1 MEILVATFNR
11 HKIDELRPLLPGHR
25 LLSPAD
31 AGIDPMEIDEN
42 GSDYFANALIKAKAL
57 HDKAGIPT
65 LADDSGL
72 SVLALDGAPG
82 IHSSRYGSLDGSKK
96 LSDGD
101 RNELLLSVMK
111 QVDERRCAF
120 YCCLVF
126 LYGEDRYIAVQETC
140 PGLLAYAPAG
150 KGGFGY
156 DPLVF
161 LPELGRTVAELS
173 PGEKNRV
180 SHRGRAGRAMAAMLE
195 ALEKNLEKSIK
206 TGLNPCRT
214 TGGWA

>member
-1 MEILVATFNR
+1 MEILVATFNM

-25 LLSPAD
+25 LISPAE
-31 AGIDPMEIDEN
+31 AGIDPLEIDEN
-42 GSDYFANALIKAKAL
+42 GTDYFANALIKAKAL
-57 HDKAGIPT
+57 YQRAGIPT

-72 SVLALDGAPG
+72 SVQALDGAPG

-96 LSDGD
+96 LGDKD
-101 RNELLLSVMK
+101 RNQLLLSVMK
-111 QVDERRCAF
+111 DIGERRCAF

-140 PGLLAYAPAG
+140 PGILAQAPAG
-150 KGGFGY
+150 DGGFGY

-161 LPELGRTVAELS
+161 LPRLGKTVAELS
-173 PGEKNRV
+173 PEEKNLV

-195 ALEKNLEKSIK
+195 ALGKQL
-206 TGLNPCRT
+206 
-214 TGGWA
+214 

>member
-1 MEILVATFNR
+1 MDILVATYNT

-31 AGIDPMEIDEN
+31 VGIEAMEIDEN
-42 GSDYFANALIKAKAL
+42 GSDYFANSLIKAKAL
-57 HDKAGIPT
+57 YGKAGIPT

-101 RNELLLSVMK
+101 RNQLLLQVMK
-111 QVDERRCAF
+111 DKNERRCAF

-126 LYGEDRYIAVQETC
+126 LYGEDRYLAVQETC
-140 PGLLAYAPAG
+140 PGILAQIPAG

-161 LPELGRTVAELS
+161 LPELGKTVAELS
-173 PGEKNRV
+173 PKEKNSV
-180 SHRGRAGRAMAAMLE
+180 SHRGRAGRAMAAL
-195 ALEKNLEKSIK
+195 
-206 TGLNPCRT
+206 LNAFPEFKVT
-214 TGGWA
+214 IQSDLSQF

>member
-1 MEILVATFNR
+1 MDILVATYNT

-25 LLSPAD
+25 LLSPAE
-31 AGIDPMEIDEN
+31 AGIEAMDIDEN

-57 HDKAGIPT
+57 YEKAGIPT

-96 LSDGD
+96 LGDGD
-101 RNELLLSVMK
+101 RNELLLKVMK
-111 QVDERRCAF
+111 DAKERRCAF

-126 LYGEDRYIAVQETC
+126 LYGADRYLAVQETC
-140 PGLLAYAPAG
+140 PGMLALAPAG

-161 LPELGRTVAELS
+161 LPELGKTVAELS
-173 PGEKNRV
+173 PEEKNRI

-195 ALEKNLEKSIK
+195 ALLELKK
-206 TGLNPCRT
+206 TF
-214 TGGWA
+214 

>member
-1 MEILVATFNR
+1 MEILVASFNN

-25 LLSPAD
+25 LLSPAE
-31 AGIDPMEIDEN
+31 AGIAAMDIDEN

-57 HDKAGIPT
+57 YGKAAVPT

-101 RNELLLSVMK
+101 RNQLLLQVMK
-111 QVDERRCAF
+111 DKHERRCAF

-126 LYGEDRYIAVQETC
+126 LYGEERYLAVQETC
-140 PGLLAYAPAG
+140 PGILASAPAG

-161 LPELGRTVAELS
+161 LPELGKTVAELS
-173 PGEKNRV
+173 PEEKNSV
-180 SHRGRAGRAMAAMLE
+180 SHRGRAGRTMAAMLNSL
-195 ALEKNLEKSIK
+195 LEFNMTLRS
-206 TGLNPCRT
+206 N
-214 TGGWA
+214 A

>member
-1 MEILVATFNR
+1 MEILVASFNN

-25 LLSPAD
+25 LLSPAE
-31 AGIDPMEIDEN
+31 AGVEPIQIDEA
-42 GSDYFANALIKAKAL
+42 GSDYFANALIKARAL
-57 HDKAGIPT
+57 YEKAGIPT

-96 LSDGD
+96 LGDRD

-111 QVDERRCAF
+111 DIDERRCAF

-126 LYGEDRYIAVQETC
+126 LYDDDRYVAVQETC
-140 PGLLAYAPAG
+140 PGILTRSPAG
-150 KGGFGY
+150 EGGFGY

-161 LPELGRTVAELS
+161 LPQLGKTVAELS
-173 PGEKNRV
+173 PDEKNEV
-180 SHRGRAGRAMAAMLE
+180 SHRGRAGRAMALMLE
-195 ALEKNLEKSIK
+195 ALARHRDS
-206 TGLNPCRT
+206 
-214 TGGWA
+214 

>member
-1 MEILVATFNR
+1 MDILVATFNS

-31 AGIDPMEIDEN
+31 AGISPMEIDEN
-42 GSDYFANALIKAKAL
+42 GLDYFANALIKARALYKKAL
-57 HDKAGIPT
+57 IPT

-82 IHSSRYGSLDGSKK
+82 IHSSRFGSLDGSKK
-96 LSDGD
+96 LNDRD
-101 RNELLLSVMK
+101 RNNLLLQVMN
-111 QVDERRCAF
+111 QVDERQCAF

-126 LYGEDRYIAVQETC
+126 LYGDGRYLAVQETC
-140 PGLLAYAPAG
+140 PGILTREPAG

-161 LPELGRTVAELS
+161 LPELGKTVAELS
-173 PGEKNRV
+173 PEEKNRV
-180 SHRGRAGRAMAAMLE
+180 SHRGRAGRAMATMLE
-195 ALEKNLEKSIK
+195 SLLETYTN
-206 TGLNPCRT
+206 
-214 TGGWA
+214 

>member
-1 MEILVATFNR
+1 VLELLSFRRYAPCMEILVASFNN
-11 HKIDELRPLLPGHR
+11 HKIDELRPLLPEHT
-25 LLSPAD
+25 LLSPAE
-31 AGIDPMEIDEN
+31 AGIEPIQIDEN

-57 HDKAGIPT
+57 YNTAGIPT

-96 LSDGD
+96 LDD
-101 RNELLLSVMK
+101 KERNELLLNVMK
-111 QVDERRCAF
+111 DIDERRCAF

-140 PGLLAYAPAG
+140 PGLLTREQAG
-150 KGGFGY
+150 RGGFGY

-161 LPELGRTVAELS
+161 LPELGKTVAELS
-173 PGEKNRV
+173 PWEKNRV
-180 SHRGRAGRAMAAMLE
+180 SHRGRAGRAMASMLKV
-195 ALEKNLEKSIK
+195 LNL
-206 TGLNPCRT
+206 GD
-214 TGGWA
+214 